1 LPRSVE
7 AKLDAS
13 EESLTALKTAQ
24 PACTPAIR
32 CHILTAEQERHM
44 PDMKAQS
51 LTLHEGDKTA
61 LEYLGAA
68 VVLQWSNLPEEV
80 RKSLLQQADSVGG
93 LPVVPELHER
103 IQALIHRVRKTGPA

>member
-1 LPRSVE
+1 LRRSVE

-13 EESLTALKTAQ
+13 EESVTALKTAQ

-32 CHILTAEQERHM
+32 CHILSAEQEQHM

-51 LTLHEGDKTA
+51 LTLREGDKTV

-68 VVLQWSNLPEEV
+68 VVLQWSSLPEEI

-93 LPVVPELHER
+93 LPLVPDLHEQ
-103 IQALIHRVRKTGPA
+103 IQALIHRVRKIGPA